1 MSINVGSTTK
11 SFAKWPMPTIS
22 ALLCAAVVWLS
33 IQNKVL
39 ADKNTDIQ
47 RLAKIE
53 IAEIER
59 RCSTEKDALRLEQIA
74 TLNVFLQRQQ
84 KIEDQLRSLQRRK

>member
-1 MSINVGSTTK
+1 
-11 SFAKWPMPTIS
+11 MPTIA

-33 IQNKVL
+33 VQNKVL

-53 IAEIER
+53 IAEIEH